1 MAEVVGSRN
10 NPSNSQ
16 PIPVIDLFAGPGGL
30 GEGFS
35 SVYDKRGNC
44 CFKIVLSIEKELSA
58 HSTLELR
65 SFFREFGD
73 HAPEG
78 YYSYVKG
85 EITREELY
93 SRYPIEAEAAASIAW
108 HAELGSSLFP
118 HELIDQRISNALNG
132 TKNWMLI
139 GGPPCQAYSIIGRS
153 RMRGS
158 HPEKYEKY
166 EQDPRH
172 FLYREY
178 LRILAMHVPPVFIM
192 ENVQGIISTKINGT
206 SIFASI
212 LSDLRDPHKHLS
224 NQSGSSGKPNQNIN
238 YQLYS
243 LTQSLSDS
251 TEKPS
256 SFVVKMKQFGIP
268 QDRRRVIILGIRSD
282 VGVAP
287 NLLRKLNKVITS
299 RSVIGDLPKLRS
311 GLSKEED
318 SGKKWRE
325 TIKEIIK
332 LTDEKSV
339 RPPLRSKLIAY
350 SKRVLHTLPRGGRY
364 VHYQGKPSYLPDWY
378 KDERLAGVCNHH
390 TRSHMS
396 TDIHRYFFASCFALL
411 ENHSPLLKDF
421 PDILLPRH
429 KNAREAIQNKNGLFS
444 DRFRVQL
451 RNCPATTITSHIAKD
466 GHYFIHPDPLQCRS
480 LTVREAARIQTFPD
494 NYFFEGPQT
503 SQYQQVGNAVPPLL
517 ARSIARIVYRVFLKR
532 ANKQNQLKFE
542 L

>member
-1 MAEVVGSRN
+1 MNKVTERN
-10 NPSNSQ
+10 KNASIDN
-16 PIPVIDLFAGPGGL
+16 PIPVVDLFAGPGGL

-35 SVYDKRGNC
+35 SVYDTHGNR
-44 CFKIVLSIEKELSA
+44 CFKITLSIEKEKYA

-65 SFFREFGD
+65 SFFREFGNRV
-73 HAPEG
+73 PED
-78 YYSYVKG
+78 YYSYIKG
-85 EITREELY
+85 EITREELFK
-93 SRYPIEAEAAASIAW
+93 RYPAEANEAASIAL

-118 HELIDQRISNALNG
+118 PKVIEQKIRSTLAGSKD
-132 TKNWMLI
+132 WVLI
-139 GGPPCQAYSIIGRS
+139 GGPPCQAYSVIGRS
-153 RMRGS
+153 RIRGS
-158 HPEKYEKY
+158 DPKKYEEY
-166 EQDPRH
+166 EKDPRH

-178 LRILAMHVPPVFIM
+178 LRILAVHLPPVFIM
-192 ENVQGIISTKINGT
+192 ENVQGILSTKINGLN
-206 SIFASI
+206 IFSGI
-212 LSDLRDPHKHLS
+212 LSDLRDPQKCLTDRLVES
-224 NQSGSSGKPNQNIN
+224 NPSASTK

-243 LTQSLSDS
+243 LSQSTINDND
-251 TEKPS
+251 KPS
-256 SFVVKMKQFGIP
+256 SFVVRMKYYGIP

-282 VGVAP
+282 VGVTP

-396 TDIHRYFFASCFALL
+396 TDIQRYFFASCFALL

-421 PDILLPRH
+421 PDILVPEH
-429 KNAREAIQNKNGLFS
+429 KNARKAIKDKNGLFS

-480 LTVREAARIQTFPD
+480 LTVREAARMQTFPD